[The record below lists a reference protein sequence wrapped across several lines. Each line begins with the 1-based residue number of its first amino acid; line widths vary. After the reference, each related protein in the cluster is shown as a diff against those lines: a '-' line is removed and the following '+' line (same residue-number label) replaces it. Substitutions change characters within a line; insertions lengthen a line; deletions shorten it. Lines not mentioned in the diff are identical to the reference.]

1 MIESECQVL
10 YATFVPSSMADIFF
24 DWNRRWNFL
33 CSACFEEITG
43 ATPGAKDLAIAA
55 PARVAAEFE
64 QWQREDGGCQ
74 WCGCRFTTAEVGQ

>member
-33 CSACFEEITG
+33 CSATYRASTFYYHN
-43 ATPGAKDLAIAA
+43 KLLAYS
-55 PARVAAEFE
+55 
-64 QWQREDGGCQ
+64 
-74 WCGCRFTTAEVGQ
+74 